1 MFWNVKFTTSLFW
14 SVKITE
20 SLFWNV
26 KITKS
31 LFWNELKSSEN
42 TWELHLMEFIFN
54 KVADR
59 QLISTRINYETK
71 FSPEVIHKVRT
82 QEGGSKQKHASFVL
96 VTSFFC

>member
-1 MFWNVKFTTSLFW
+1 
-14 SVKITE
+14 
-20 SLFWNV
+20 
-26 KITKS
+26 
-31 LFWNELKSSEN
+31 
-42 TWELHLMEFIFN
+42 MEFIFN